1 MEGRLGGVLWSRRG
15 VRVIRVVLVRIEN
28 VRRIRM
34 YRGVNL
40 SRRAKIRDPKI
51 KIKQRKNRRVRSAK
65 IVDYIL
71 FSIFSIVKL
80 LGKIN
85 S

>member
-1 MEGRLGGVLWSRRG
+1 M
-15 VRVIRVVLVRIEN
+15 IRVVLVRIEN

-40 SRRAKIRDPKI
+40 SQRAKIRDPKI